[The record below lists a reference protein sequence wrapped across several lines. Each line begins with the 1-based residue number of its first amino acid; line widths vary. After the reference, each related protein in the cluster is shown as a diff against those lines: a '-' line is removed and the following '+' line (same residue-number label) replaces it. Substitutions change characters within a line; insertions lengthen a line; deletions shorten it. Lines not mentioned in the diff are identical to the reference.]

1 MAWGRGVPPVL
12 SVSNTN
18 GVETVKES
26 ATEPATVEPS
36 ISQCQI
42 RTEEFMRAGGQT
54 VEDSPTTPCERDR
67 ELRAD
72 LIFEEAMETIKALGI
87 HVYDFTGTEITSK
100 SRREGDLRFEVGPDE
115 EFDLVEAIDGCCDL
129 IVVATGTLSTIGV
142 PDRPFQLEVDTANLR
157 KIGADGKCQRRDD
170 GKIIKPDGWTAP
182 DHVAVLEKLFGEN
195 SRAAGEGL

>member
-1 MAWGRGVPPVL
+1 MQPVL
-12 SVSNTN
+12 SVLNTN
-18 GVETVKES
+18 GVETVKETVTSSESQS
-26 ATEPATVEPS
+26 AVILNPKSA
-36 ISQCQI
+36 CQL
-42 RTEEFMRAGGQT
+42 RTEVFMEAGGQT
-54 VEDSPTTPCERDR
+54 VEESPTTPCERDR

-142 PDRPFQLEVDTANLR
+142 PDRPFQSQVDTANLR

-182 DHVAVLEKLFGEN
+182 DHVAVLEKLFGEF
-195 SRAAGEGL
+195 SRAGGEGL